1 MSKSTWTDDQF
12 KEAVLTSLS
21 YAEVIRKL
29 GLNPAGSN
37 YDTVKRKIKELGLD
51 TNHMTGQA
59 WNQGKR
65 YRVVKPAQPLSEIL
79 VEHSNWTN
87 TNSLKKRL
95 LKENVKEY
103 RCERCN
109 KTEWE
114 GCPIPLELHH
124 INGIKDDLRIENLQ
138 ILCPNCHALTDNFRG
153 KNINKVENPLPKGP
167 KIVFINEENIIKSK
181 KIKKHKESKLKTKI
195 CPICGKEFQTSDAT
209 QKYCS
214 QICYQEDTKGNR
226 PTLIQLIKDFKEL
239 KSFVQVGIKYTVT
252 DNAVRKWCRLYGL
265 PIHTKELELYIN
277 QFN

>member
-65 YRVVKPAQPLSEIL
+65 YRVVKPTQPLSKIL

-138 ILCPNCHALTDNFRG
+138 ILCPNCHALTENFGNR
-153 KNINKVENPLPKGP
+153 I
-167 KIVFINEENIIKSK
+167 KIV
-181 KIKKHKESKLKTKI
+181 
-195 CPICGKEFQTSDAT
+195 
-209 QKYCS
+209 
-214 QICYQEDTKGNR
+214 QE
-226 PTLIQLIKDFKEL
+226 LIKDIDKRD
-239 KSFVQVGIKYTVT
+239 VG
-252 DNAVRKWCRLYGL
+252 
-265 PIHTKELELYIN
+265 
-277 QFN
+277 